1 MNAIAK
7 IDLGAAATAPY
18 NRVKQHLKQ
27 GLEQGHWKPGELM
40 PSEAELVALF
50 GVSRMTVNR
59 ALRELQAEGLVD
71 RVQGVGTFAAQL
83 HRLSSTLS
91 IRDMHE
97 HVESRGHHH
106 RLDLK
111 LRREEAASA
120 TVAHRLGLKVGA
132 KVFHSLAI
140 HFEDDVPLQLED
152 RWVNPAAAPRYLD
165 ADFSS
170 TTPTQYLLEVA
181 PMWEASYTIE
191 ATSPT
196 RQEARYLKIEPTEPC
211 LVITRWTVS
220 RGAPVTLVRLV
231 HPGSRYL
238 LEGRFQP

>member
-1 MNAIAK
+1 MNAITQTEA
-7 IDLGAAATAPY
+7 DGMAVAPY

-27 GLEQGHWKPGELM
+27 GLAQGRWKPGALM

-59 ALRELQAEGLVD
+59 ALRELQAEGLVE

-97 HVESRGHHH
+97 HVESRGHRH
-106 RLDLK
+106 RIDVK
-111 LRREEAASA
+111 LCRAEAAPA
-120 TVAHRLGLKVGA
+120 LVAQRLGLKLGA
-132 KVFHSLAI
+132 PAFHSMVV
-140 HFEDDVPLQLED
+140 HFEDDVPLQCED
-152 RWVNPAAAPRYLD
+152 RWVNPAAAPHYLE
-165 ADFSS
+165 ADFSR

-191 ATSPT
+191 AGMAS
-196 RQEARYLKIEPTEPC
+196 RQEARLLKIEPTEPC
-211 LVITRWTVS
+211 LIITRWTVS
-220 RGAPVTLVRLV
+220 RGTPVTLVRLV
-231 HPGSRYL
+231 HPGSRYT